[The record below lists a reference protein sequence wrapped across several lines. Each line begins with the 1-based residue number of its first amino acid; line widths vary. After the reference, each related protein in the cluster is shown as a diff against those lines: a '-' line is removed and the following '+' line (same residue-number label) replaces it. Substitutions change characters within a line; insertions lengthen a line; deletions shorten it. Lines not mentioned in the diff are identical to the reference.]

1 MTIALVLA
9 LAILHRRRR
18 DMRRKK
24 ALERRYAIGS
34 SVYLKRSNREETVAY
49 VKEYNV
55 EKALYTVELER
66 LGSGKTKTCRD
77 KDLRAVD
84 TAEGLEAARAAA
96 EEEAQAEVARVLA
109 EVVAQVEEAE
119 AAAQAEAARAAA
131 AAAAQAEAARAAA
144 EEAAQ
149 AEAARAAAEEVAQ
162 ADEAARAAAEAA
174 AQAEAARAAAEEAA
188 QAEAAR
194 VQGLERTVPP
204 TAVGTIDELRNRR
217 SIFSFPRYSVP
228 PTAFARGGTGNVR
241 DVTRGQDSAR
251 QWI

>member
-1 MTIALVLA
+1 MTIALVIA

-24 ALERRYAIGS
+24 ALERRHAIGS
-34 SVYLKRSNREETVAY
+34 SVYLKRSNGEETVAY

-55 EKALYTVELER
+55 EKALYTVELEK

-96 EEEAQAEVARVLA
+96 EEEAQAEAARVVAEVVA
-109 EVVAQVEEAE
+109 EVVAQVE
-119 AAAQAEAARAAA
+119 
-131 AAAAQAEAARAAA
+131 
-144 EEAAQ
+144 
-149 AEAARAAAEEVAQ
+149 
-162 ADEAARAAAEAA
+162 EAARAAAEAA

>member
-1 MTIALVLA
+1 MTIALVIA

-55 EKALYTVELER
+55 EKALYTVELEK

-84 TAEGLEAARAAA
+84 AAEGLEAARAAA
-96 EEEAQAEVARVLA
+96 EEEAQAEAARVVAEVVA
-109 EVVAQVEEAE
+109 EVVAQVE
-119 AAAQAEAARAAA
+119 
-131 AAAAQAEAARAAA
+131 
-144 EEAAQ
+144 
-149 AEAARAAAEEVAQ
+149 
-162 ADEAARAAAEAA
+162 EAARAAAEAA